1 MTRNRKTVVCNAAR
15 ELVRIIEGLN
25 LRCILI
31 EEMAAFLHGAPTVP
45 TVGKS
50 FLDHPFVPLNNQLC

>member
-1 MTRNRKTVVCNAAR
+1 MTRNRKAVVCNAAR
-15 ELVRIIEGLN
+15 ELVRTFEGLN

-31 EEMAAFLHGAPTVP
+31 EEMAAFLHGVPTVP

-50 FLDHPFVPLNNQLC
+50 FLVPLLFH